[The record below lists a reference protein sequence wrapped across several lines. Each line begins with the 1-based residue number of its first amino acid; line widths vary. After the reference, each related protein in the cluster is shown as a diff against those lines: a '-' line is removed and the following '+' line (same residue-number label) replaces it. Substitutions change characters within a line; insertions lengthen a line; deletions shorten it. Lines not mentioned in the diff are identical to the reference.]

1 MLEWNLPNWITIGLM
16 AALLYTA
23 MVAILSLFGG
33 DDAESFE
40 ADLGEE

>member
-23 MVAILSLFGG
+23 MVAVLSLFGG
-33 DDAESFE
+33 DTESIE
-40 ADLGEE
+40 TETGME